1 MSYYFKN
8 LQPNYDSE
16 DEEIDESELGE
27 TLERVMKRRNKNLKH
42 DPNKYKE
49 KEDQE
54 EEEEE
59 EEEEN
64 DDELQTISFGSLKKA
79 ENMLA
84 QEERQQRKGTIT
96 KQLKNKSIKDEKLER
111 NKKMYKE
118 ESFDD
123 SNSNS
128 SSESDSDGAFFEE
141 EENETKGR
149 NKDKKKK
156 RHKHAPVESS
166 SKKPVSKIREIPG
179 LEIPSSRNSKLYG
192 DIRFN
197 KALGGVNT
205 DESVIRRRYKFLD
218 EYREKEIAEMEALL
232 EDRKF
237 LNKISDQEREEME
250 RKVKSMKSRLQS
262 IKNKELENK
271 IIKDYEREMNSGNK
285 SKYYLKKSEKRK
297 IIQKWKF
304 DHMKA
309 KQREKV
315 MERKRKK
322 RLGKEF
328 KQFEFH
334 NRK

>member
-16 DEEIDESELGE
+16 DEEIDEVELGE
-27 TLERVMKRRNKNLKH
+27 TLERVVKRRNKSSKNYS
-42 DPNKYKE
+42 NQVSE
-49 KEDQE
+49 KEADEDDE
-54 EEEEE
+54 E
-59 EEEEN
+59 
-64 DDELQTISFGSLKKA
+64 DDAELQTISFGSLKKA
-79 ENMLA
+79 EDMLA
-84 QEERQQRKGTIT
+84 EEERQQRKKINT
-96 KQLKNKSIKDEKLER
+96 KQLKTRSFKEENPER
-111 NKKMYKE
+111 NKKLYQE
-118 ESFDD
+118 ESFDVSD
-123 SNSNS
+123 ANS
-128 SSESDSDGAFFEE
+128 SSDSDSDGTFFEE
-141 EENETKGR
+141 EGTRKG
-149 NKDKKKK
+149 KDKDKARK

-166 SKKPVSKIREIPG
+166 SKKPVSKIRPIPG
-179 LEIPSSRNSKLYG
+179 LEIPSKQSSKLYG

-205 DESVIRRRYKFLD
+205 DESVIRRRYQFLD
-218 EYREKEIAEMEALL
+218 EYREKEIAEMEELL

-237 LNKISDQEREEME
+237 LKKISDQEREDME
-250 RKVKSMKSRLQS
+250 RKVKSMKSKLQS
-262 IKNKELENK
+262 IRNKELENK
-271 IIKDYEREMNSGNK
+271 IIKDYEREINSKNK
-285 SKYYLKKSEKRK
+285 SKYHLKKSEKRK

-334 NRK
+334 SRK

>member
-8 LQPNYDSE
+8 LQPNNDSE
-16 DEEIDESELGE
+16 DEEIDEKELGK
-27 TLERVMKRRNKNLKH
+27 TLERIMKRRNKSSKGDLSQSGAEEV
-42 DPNKYKE
+42 D
-49 KEDQE
+49 EDQE
-54 EEEEE
+54 DDSGDD
-59 EEEEN
+59 
-64 DDELQTISFGSLKKA
+64 DDEIQTISFGSLKKA
-79 ENMLA
+79 EDMLA
-84 QEERQQRKGTIT
+84 EEERQQRRKVNVEN
-96 KQLKNKSIKDEKLER
+96 LKVRSHNEENSAR
-111 NKKMYKE
+111 NKKTYKE
-118 ESFDD
+118 EPFND
-123 SNSNS
+123 SDANS
-128 SSESDSDGAFFEE
+128 SSESDSDGVFFEE
-141 EENETKGR
+141 EEDMGR
-149 NKDKKKK
+149 GKNKNKSRK

-166 SKKPVSKIREIPG
+166 SKKPVSKIRQIPG
-179 LEIPSSRNSKLYG
+179 LEIPLKQNSKLYG

-205 DESVIRRRYKFLD
+205 DKSVIRRRYQFLD

-237 LNKISDQEREEME
+237 LNKISDQEREDME

-271 IIKDYEREMNSGNK
+271 IIRDYEREMNSNNK
-285 SKYYLKKSEKRK
+285 SRYYLKKSEKRK

-328 KQFEFH
+328 KQFEFY